1 MKKKNG
7 NVFSFYLLGC
17 FVLILSSMVMV
28 FAGFIIGLIFF
39 GLLSYEAYKETKQ
52 TNINN
57 VEVM

>member
-1 MKKKNG
+1 MKKKD

-28 FAGFIIGLIFF
+28 YAGFIIGLIFF

-52 TNINN
+52 KTNTNM
-57 VEVM
+57 EVM